1 MGLNAALPD
10 KEGAPAFFWGSS
22 QAFADRLA
30 EALTSQVFKETK
42 TTGRAAGKGGR
53 PVAKKNDLP
62 NEKEDILKGTEW
74 EKKNNILNRW
84 RSATF

>member
-1 MGLNAALPD
+1 MPPSLTKG
-10 KEGAPAFFWGSS
+10 GAPALFWGSS

-42 TTGRAAGKGGR
+42 KTGGSVGTGGR
-53 PVAKKNDLP
+53 PVGKKNDLP

-74 EKKNNILNRW
+74 EREK
-84 RSATF
+84 TY